1 MKVTAILEASNIQ
14 KRVTMVV
21 TIVAMD
27 HARKEKETVT
37 KTLIVP
43 RDIIV
48 VRTIVPKSLVKIG
61 TQKMTVAQRNDITWF
76 LDFQHNYYE
85 KYITN
90 WRYNHLPLP
99 FLARRVECRR
109 FWPSFPCVF

>member
-1 MKVTAILEASNIQ
+1 MPNESNSYFRSLLNIQ

-21 TIVAMD
+21 TTVAMD

-48 VRTIVPKSLVKIG
+48 DMTIVPKSLVKTG
-61 TQKMTVAQRNDITWF
+61 TQRMTVAQRNDIN
-76 LDFQHNYYE
+76 L
-85 KYITN
+85 I
-90 WRYNHLPLP
+90 L
-99 FLARRVECRR
+99 R
-109 FWPSFPCVF
+109 FST

>member
-1 MKVTAILEASNIQ
+1 MPNESNSYFRSLLNIQ

-21 TIVAMD
+21 TIVARD

-48 VRTIVPKSLVKIG
+48 DMTIVPKSLVKTG
-61 TQKMTVAQRNDITWF
+61 TQRMTVAQRNDIN
-76 LDFQHNYYE
+76 L
-85 KYITN
+85 I
-90 WRYNHLPLP
+90 L
-99 FLARRVECRR
+99 R
-109 FWPSFPCVF
+109 FST